1 MWVWVKSVE
10 TNSHTM
16 SVSVNLFNKNDHYR
30 KQISNLHEELKII
43 REENKSLKQQIRA
56 NQHFTKLD
64 FIDMKIVTT
73 RSNKYEG

>member
-10 TNSHTM
+10 INSHTM
-16 SVSVNLFNKNDHYR
+16 SVSVNLLNKNDHYR

-43 REENKSLKQQIRA
+43 REENKSLKQQIKA